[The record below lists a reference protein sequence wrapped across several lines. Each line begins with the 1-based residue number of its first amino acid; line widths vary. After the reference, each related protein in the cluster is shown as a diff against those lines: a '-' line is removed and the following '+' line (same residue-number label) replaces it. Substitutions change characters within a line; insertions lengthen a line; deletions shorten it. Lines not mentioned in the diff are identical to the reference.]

1 MPSYGVFK
9 NIAKSQVR
17 ARRVLIFLA
26 LFFYAT
32 GSFAINF
39 NQMSVKGMTQAYGYL
54 LGQDYSLSLIEIEYP
69 ELKGATTLARAH
81 FDSTFPGIKSQ
92 IEAQLMQALGEKLFQ
107 ETIFSLNASLEETLG
122 RQLITEEIAAN
133 FLQQMKRRSMG
144 EIESPVL
151 EYLLT
156 VNYAANPLGEFTDGF
171 RQRYE
176 TDGTGKAQ
184 GLKVNL
190 QLPRSWLGKN
200 GERPHIVQK
209 WISGNGTGLES
220 IHLDI
225 RDSQGY
231 TPTKKEIEEFVS
243 SGEVK
248 NTVADGFSYVAS
260 GSFALES
267 QHGYWVHMIMPNER
281 LGVKMYQIGLMYQ
294 LFFRGKAIGIMCQ
307 VGGSQNEK
315 PKIDDAF
322 KRMYPLCQ
330 QVVNSIVLPQAY

>member
-1 MPSYGVFK
+1 MKTVTTILK
-9 NIAKSQVR
+9 N
-17 ARRVLIFLA
+17 
-26 LFFYAT
+26 T
-32 GSFAINF
+32 
-39 NQMSVKGMTQAYGYL
+39 
-54 LGQDYSLSLIEIEYP
+54 
-69 ELKGATTLARAH
+69 
-81 FDSTFPGIKSQ
+81 
-92 IEAQLMQALGEKLFQ
+92 
-107 ETIFSLNASLEETLG
+107 
-122 RQLITEEIAAN
+122 
-133 FLQQMKRRSMG
+133 
-144 EIESPVL
+144 
-151 EYLLT
+151 
-156 VNYAANPLGEFTDGF
+156 
-171 RQRYE
+171 
-176 TDGTGKAQ
+176 GTGKAQ